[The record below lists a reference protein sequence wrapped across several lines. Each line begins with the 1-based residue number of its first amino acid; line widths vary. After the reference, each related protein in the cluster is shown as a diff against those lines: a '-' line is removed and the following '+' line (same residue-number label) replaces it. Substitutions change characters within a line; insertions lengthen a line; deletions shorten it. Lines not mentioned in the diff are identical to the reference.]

1 MTGAGAGPD
10 AGAVTTS
17 ISTMK
22 PNAVIIIL
30 VLPDNLIGCFSD
42 SGCPSCVSIAHP
54 HHCILSEVKTGIMG
68 SSPSQLAPA
77 SSPVT
82 PSRPVAEIEDY
93 TSADNNDNENS
104 CDNIHE

>member
-1 MTGAGAGPD
+1 MTGAGPD

-30 VLPDNLIGCFSD
+30 VLPDNLMGGFPD
-42 SGCPSCVSIAHP
+42 AGCPSCVSIAQS
-54 HHCILSEVKTGIMG
+54 HHSIMSKVETGIVRI
-68 SSPSQLAPA
+68 SPSQLAAA
-77 SSPVT
+77 SSPVS

-93 TSADNNDNENS
+93 TSTDNNENENS